1 MHFLG
6 ALLGLLLTVS
16 AVGVAAEPTLVA
28 PRTTFA
34 AAVIPRASGVE
45 RHSGALSVGG
55 CAGSAAHPLDAARPA
70 AAVGE
75 SRRPQGLTEFWP
87 RHLTRLDIYI
97 PAKPT
102 LEEQSAAL
110 SLAAFAARLGSGH
123 AVTVKVQ
130 PLDAAQALPST
141 PGDEGSRAV
150 LIRRAAATDTRLLD
164 DI

>member
-1 MHFLG
+1 
-6 ALLGLLLTVS
+6 
-16 AVGVAAEPTLVA
+16 
-28 PRTTFA
+28 
-34 AAVIPRASGVE
+34 
-45 RHSGALSVGG
+45 
-55 CAGSAAHPLDAARPA
+55 D
-70 AAVGE
+70 
-75 SRRPQGLTEFWP
+75 
-87 RHLTRLDIYI
+87 LTRLDIYI

-164 DI
+164 DIGPWPVLRGGAVAGERADAGAPLVGVAGAAASSRAPRQQWSFAALGHHAVRLGGGRGTEAHIRFAQADVGGPVGAVGL